1 MTIGRI
7 VHSRQQVRSRRGVVA
22 AGHEAEARAGAKI
35 LDLGGNAVDAAVAAA
50 FVAFVVEPNNCSVGG
65 YGHLASYLPEH
76 GGFVTVDHGPRVPSA
91 GTPDMFEPID
101 DPDAGPYDWP
111 DVVDDANDVGG
122 LSVATPGAVPGL
134 YAIHERAG
142 HLPWETVLQPA
153 IAEARAGVRIDYG
166 LLIEIVAR
174 IDQIRRYPEAAAW
187 LLRDGDPPS
196 FYGQHGPGDRLE
208 GQLLAA
214 TLDRIA
220 EEGPDALHR
229 GPIADAIADAV
240 QRAGGILT
248 AEDLASYEPKVF
260 VETPI
265 DYRGLQ
271 VVTANDQVGAEALN
285 ILARFP
291 VGDYAPGGFEHHHLL
306 AEAVGHAFVDNQ
318 TYYGDPDH
326 VDSPVAGLA
335 SAAFGAARAARIRL
349 DRVAPRP
356 LAAADPWPYDEGAA
370 PVATPLPSVGG
381 SRGTTQ
387 IVTADA
393 DGNVV
398 ALITTIGGDYG
409 SLVRVPGTG
418 ILLNNSMMN
427 YDPRPGRTNSIAP
440 GKMPFFAVP
449 AIVAAR
455 DGKAVFGAAGAGGYR
470 ILASVMHTTV
480 GVLDYGLDVQDAVD
494 LPRSHG
500 QGAETYVDVAVP
512 VAVREQLEAAGHEL
526 VLEETTPAWASFGRV
541 GAVTVDPD
549 SGELAAGAGPF
560 WSTATAAA
568 DDA

>member
-1 MTIGRI
+1 MTIGQI
-7 VHSRQQVRSRRGVVA
+7 VHSRRQVGSKRGVVA
-22 AGHEAEARAGAKI
+22 AGHEAEAAAGVRI
-35 LDLGGNAVDAAVAAA
+35 LEQGGNAVDAAVAAA

-76 GGFVTVDHGPRVPSA
+76 GGFVTVDHGPRVPLA
-91 GTPDMFEPID
+91 GTPDMFRTIE

-134 YAIHERAG
+134 WAIHQRAG
-142 HLPWETVLQPA
+142 RLPWRDLLQPA
-153 IAEARAGVRIDYG
+153 IEEARAGVRIDYG

-174 IDQIRRYPEAAAW
+174 MALIRRYPAAAGW
-187 LLRDGDPPS
+187 LLRDGDPPA
-196 FYGQHGPGDRLE
+196 FYGQHGPGDRLD
-208 GQLLAA
+208 GQLLAR
-214 TLDRIA
+214 TLERIA
-220 EEGPDALHR
+220 DEGPDALHR
-229 GPIADAIADAV
+229 GEIAERIAAAV
-240 QRAGGILT
+240 QADGGILT
-248 AEDLASYEPKVF
+248 VEDLAAYEPKVF
-260 VETPI
+260 VETPVA
-265 DYRGLQ
+265 YRGME

-291 VGDYAPGGFEHHHLL
+291 LGDYEPGGFEHHHLL

-318 TYYGDPDH
+318 THYGDPDH
-326 VDSPVAGLA
+326 TESPVAGLA
-335 SAAFGAARAARIRL
+335 SAAFAAERARRISL

-356 LAAADPWPYDEGAA
+356 IAAADPWPYDEGAA

-381 SRGTTQ
+381 TRGTTQ
-387 IVTADA
+387 IVTADG

-409 SLVRVPGTG
+409 SLIVVPETG

-427 YDPRPGRTNSIAP
+427 WDPRPGRSNSIAP

-455 DGKAVFGAAGAGGYR
+455 DGKAVFAAAGAGGYR

-480 GVLDYGLDVQDAVD
+480 GVLDHGLPVQEAVD

-500 QGAETYVDVAVP
+500 QGEETYVDALVP
-512 VAVREQLEAAGHEL
+512 AAVRERLRAAGHEL
-526 VLEETTPAWASFGRV
+526 VIEETTPAWASFGRV
-541 GAVTVDPD
+541 GAVTVDPE
-549 SGELAAGAGPF
+549 SGELAAAAGPF
-560 WSTATAAA
+560 WSTASGAAS
-568 DDA
+568 DA

>member
-1 MTIGRI
+1 MTVGSV
-7 VHSRQQVRSRRGVVA
+7 VHSREQVTSRFGVVA
-22 AGHEAEARAGAKI
+22 AGHEAEARAGAEI
-35 LDLGGNAVDAAVAAA
+35 LERGGNAVDAAVAAA

-76 GGFVTVDHGPRVPSA
+76 GGFVTVDHGPRVPLAGSA
-91 GTPDMFEPID
+91 DMFDTVE

-134 YAIHERAG
+134 WAIHQRAG
-142 HLPWETVLQPA
+142 RLPWRTVLEPA
-153 IAEARAGVRIDYG
+153 IAEARAGVQINYG

-174 IDQIRRYPEAAAW
+174 MDLIRRYPAAAAW
-187 LLRDGDPPS
+187 LLRDGDPPR
-196 FYGQHGPGDRLE
+196 FYGQHGPGDRLD
-208 GQLLAA
+208 GSLLAQ
-214 TLDRIA
+214 TLERIA
-220 EEGPDALHR
+220 EEGPDALRR
-229 GPIADAIADAV
+229 GPIAEAIADAV
-240 QRAGGILT
+240 QADGGVLT
-248 AEDLASYEPKVF
+248 TEDLAAYEPKVF

-291 VGDYAPGGFEHHHLL
+291 VGDYEPGGFEHHHLL

-326 VDSPVAGLA
+326 VESPVAGLA
-335 SAAFGAARAARIRL
+335 SAAFAAERAREIRM

-356 LAAADPWPYDEGAA
+356 LTAADPWPYDTGAA

-381 SRGTTQ
+381 TRGTTQ

-409 SLVRVPGTG
+409 SLVVVPGTG

-427 YDPRPGRTNSIAP
+427 WDPRPGRTNSIAP

-455 DGKAVFGAAGAGGYR
+455 DGKAVFGA
-470 ILASVMHTTV
+470 
-480 GVLDYGLDVQDAVD
+480 
-494 LPRSHG
+494 
-500 QGAETYVDVAVP
+500 
-512 VAVREQLEAAGHEL
+512 
-526 VLEETTPAWASFGRV
+526 
-541 GAVTVDPD
+541 
-549 SGELAAGAGPF
+549 
-560 WSTATAAA
+560 
-568 DDA
+568 